1 MRVRCLHRRLSSNI
15 FAHLFVDFH
24 HLSLALY
31 DKWERAQDAIEASG
45 LLERFLDKVQVYYC
59 EAFLDDEL
67 TWNETVY
74 GEDELQDFKDDA
86 IKAGFTFTVQLV
98 DEE

>member
-1 MRVRCLHRRLSSNI
+1 M
-15 FAHLFVDFH
+15 DFH
-24 HLSLALY
+24 NLSLNLY
-31 DKWERAQDAIEASG
+31 DRWQKAQDALEASQ
-45 LLERFLDKVQVYYC
+45 LLERFFDKVQAYYC

-74 GEDELQDFKDDA
+74 GEEELQDFKDDA

-98 DEE
+98 DED